1 MTQSELSGLIMSQCS
16 RYGEPSTL
24 RALIPFLLAAA
35 PKAVPFVV
43 AAAKA
48 RAEFYRA
55 NGIGHH
61 WRRQKWART
70 HGRRGISKGLE
81 IRLGCRP

>member
-1 MTQSELSGLIMSQCS
+1 MTQSERSGLIMSQCS

-35 PKAVPFVV
+35 PEAVPFVE
-43 AAAKA
+43 AAARA
-48 RAEFYRA
+48 RAEFYRT

-61 WRRQKWART
+61 WRRQKWAPTRT
-70 HGRRGISKGLE
+70 RRGISKGLE